1 MESKEEKRRATM
13 ARISADRKSPRREHE
28 GDEVWHRRCLNCK
41 AEFTANSP
49 YLRMCK
55 PCRSRDID
63 EREYALGSY

>member
-1 MESKEEKRRATM
+1 MGSKEEKRRATM
-13 ARISADRKSPRREHE
+13 ARIYADRKSLRRESE
-28 GDEVWHRRCLNCK
+28 GDKVWHRKCLSCK

-63 EREYALGSY
+63 GREYTIASY